1 MTDITVRPGEKC
13 PTCHI
18 RMDELRVDGSS
29 ILYGQGIG
37 QLIITEDGRKFVA
50 KTMLEDVT
58 HDIILV
64 AAYVCSVPSLTAD
77 DATYQAARKLLE
89 TIADV
94 PDSVRMR

>member
-18 RMDELRVDGSS
+18 RMDELRADGSS
-29 ILYGQGIG
+29 IVYGQGIG
-37 QLIITEDGRKFVA
+37 QLIVTEDGRKFVA
-50 KTMLEDVT
+50 KKMLET
-58 HDIILV
+58 MIHDIVLV
-64 AAYVCSVPSLTAD
+64 SAYVCSVPALTAD

-94 PDSVRMR
+94 PESVRLR